1 MAAPVWCGLK
11 GKIKSRDVG
20 EEAVTITHESR
31 GSGEEL
37 LKQHCRRP
45 LNFPCA
51 PGKAGLP
58 VMKVEHSI

>member
-20 EEAVTITHESR
+20 EEAVSMTHKCR

-37 LKQHCRRP
+37 LKQNCRRP
-45 LNFPCA
+45 LSFPSA
-51 PGKAGLP
+51 PGKAGLL

>member
-20 EEAVTITHESR
+20 EEAVSITHKSR

-37 LKQHCRRP
+37 LKQNCRRP
-45 LNFPCA
+45 LNFPSA